1 MSTRRTFVR
10 RVSIGRPISNVN
22 EAASGVVSA
31 QARAAGNILINNAS
45 TNLYQSGDLVGSHG
59 IVKFFDSS
67 GNNIVLS
74 VDSDELKAI
83 IDSDYVK
90 FITGQSLTRN
100 FVDSA
105 YVEQNSLDSERGLNL
120 FNAELG
126 QLSVSIVPQTDSAI
140 DLGSASKKFRKLF
153 LSGSTIELGTLSIS
167 DSNGNLVVRD
177 NSNNKAKLDLSAN
190 STNDLKES
198 DNLYYTRARFDSALG
213 DTTSRGT
220 IRGYINLVDAGGDG
234 SLTYDSAGGKITY
247 TGPSASEVRAHIN
260 VVDAGGDGSFTY
272 DSALGKLTYTGPSA
286 AEVRAHLN
294 GGHGIVYSTST
305 GNISVD
311 SSEIRGL
318 FSAGGDL
325 TYNSGTGQ
333 FTFDVESVYTQANF
347 ESDLSLSLNATNG
360 IAYDS
365 ASHKLSLI
373 NTGVDSG
380 TYGSS
385 TRVPILR
392 IQSDGR
398 VDSAG
403 SVLVAGVTGVSFDSS
418 TETITIS
425 TADGNTFST
434 AIGGYD
440 NLQAT
445 NFTADSAVVT
455 DISGSSINYD
465 SGSINQFTATNIT
478 ADSAVITD
486 ISGTTANYPTIISSQ
501 LSADSA
507 SITTI
512 DNNVLRTNDLNADS
526 AVITAVSGSSLNY
539 VSANIGQLDIDSAE
553 TGNLRVSGNLTVAGE
568 TVTVSASTL
577 TINDPLIHLAD
588 SNEVS
593 DVVDIGFIG
602 HYYRDAQRRHTGLFR
617 DASNDQY
624 YLFRNM
630 IDSAFDSSIPPSV
643 INRSATDFTKADLN
657 VGNLLADSA
666 TMTNLTVTGLST
678 TSVSTSTLSR
688 AATVDSGVYGSATLI
703 PVITVNTSGFID
715 SIGTTLVAGVTGF
728 SLDSQ
733 RGVLTISTADGGS
746 FSAPIHSRDSAE
758 LFEISGSSLNY
769 DSGSINQFTATNI
782 TADSA
787 VITDI
792 SGTSVNVTTGLI
804 SQLSTDSA
812 YATRLDA
819 NIARVNGLSGDSSSF
834 TNTTLATTS
843 LGGTMTV
850 SGGKIVLNDGS
861 GNRISV
867 GTGEEGQIYHNSNN
881 SYYTTSGGALVLG
894 GDTVFLTDASL
905 NVAAT
910 INPLTD
916 TILTYNKVSKFRT
929 TSTGVQVESVDS
941 GSAAEPEL
949 ILYRNSGTPADGDYL
964 GQIQFKG
971 KNDANGDEIYAKV
984 TGKIR
989 DATQGTED
997 GLIETAIKGNGGF
1010 VIVSRQRH
1018 DELQLLNSTGLSVD
1032 GNTTLS
1038 GDLTYDG
1045 SVVDS
1050 AWVGERARVIT
1061 SDEIKFVD
1069 VDAGAGYGP
1078 KLVLDRNSSSPADSD
1093 AIGYLEFRG
1102 RNDADSEIEYG
1113 SIQSFIH
1120 DATADT
1126 EDGELQFRLKQ
1137 IGVDREKFAL
1147 TPRGFELGVN
1157 EKLYFQSD
1165 SGDLYLH
1172 SASTGSHNLLLPDS
1186 SGTLLTRDFVFDLI
1200 DSAYVGAR
1208 VTSTGLEIPI
1218 NDSAGNRLIG
1228 ITITQAA
1235 TIATGSPIGFGN
1247 TITILDKDS
1256 AEVTISL

>member
-31 QARAAGNILINNAS
+31 QARAAGNILINDAT
-45 TNLYQSGDLVGSHG
+45 TNLYQSGDIQGSHG
-59 IVKFFDSS
+59 IVKYFDSV

-74 VDSDELKAI
+74 VDSDDLKSI

-90 FITGQSLTRN
+90 FITGQSTTRN

-120 FNAELG
+120 FNNELG
-126 QLSVSIVPQTDSAI
+126 QLSVSIIPNVDSAI
-140 DLGSASKKFRKLF
+140 DLGSASKKFRRLF

-167 DSNGNLVVRD
+167 DSDGNLVVRD
-177 NSNNKAKLDLSAN
+177 NNNNKTKLDLSAN

-220 IRGYINLVDAGGDG
+220 IRGYLNLVDAGGDG
-234 SLTYDSAGGKITY
+234 SLTYDSAG
-247 TGPSASEVRAHIN
+247 
-260 VVDAGGDGSFTY
+260 
-272 DSALGKLTYTGPSA
+272 GKLTYTGPSA

-311 SSEIRGL
+311 SSEVRGL
-318 FSAGGDL
+318 FSAAGDL
-325 TYNSGTGQ
+325 SYNAGTGQ
-333 FTFDVESVYTQANF
+333 FSFDVENVYTQANF

-403 SVLVAGVTGVSFDSS
+403 SVLVAGVTGVSFDSA

-434 AIGGYD
+434 AISGYD

-486 ISGTTANYPTIISSQ
+486 ISGTSANYPTIISSQ

-526 AVITAVSGSSLNY
+526 AVITDVSGTTLNY
-539 VSANIGQLDIDSAE
+539 TQAHLDSAVAVDISGTTLNYSQAHLDSARALDISGNTLTYVSGHIGELDVDSAQ

-577 TINDPLIHLAD
+577 TVNDPLIHLAD
-588 SNEVS
+588 SNEIS
-593 DVVDIGFIG
+593 DVVDIGFVG

-630 IDSAFDSSIPPSV
+630 IDSAFDSSVPPSV

-678 TSVSTSTLSR
+678 SSVTSTTIAR
-688 AATVDSGVYGSATLI
+688 AATVDSATYGSSTRI
-703 PVITVNTSGFID
+703 PVMTVNTSGFID
-715 SIGTTLVAGVTGF
+715 SIGEVLVAGVTGF
-728 SLDSQ
+728 SLDSAS
-733 RGVLTISTADGGS
+733 GVLTISTADGGS

-758 LFEISGSSLNY
+758 LFEISGSSINY

-792 SGTSVNVTTGLI
+792 SGTSVNYTTGLI
-804 SQLSTDSA
+804 SQLSADSA
-812 YATRLDA
+812 ALTTIDNNVLRTNDLNADSAVITDISGTSVNYTSGLISQLSVDSGYIT
-819 NIARVNGLSGDSSSF
+819 NLGGKIAHINGLSGDSASF
-834 TNTTLATTS
+834 TNLEV
-843 LGGTMTV
+843 V
-850 SGGKIVLNDGS
+850 S
-861 GNRISV
+861 
-867 GTGEEGQIYHNSNN
+867 
-881 SYYTTSGGALVLG
+881 
-894 GDTVFLTDASL
+894 TDAG
-905 NVAAT
+905 AAAG
-910 INPLTD
+910 P
-916 TILTYNKVSKFRT
+916 S
-929 TSTGVQVESVDS
+929 
-941 GSAAEPEL
+941 L
-949 ILYRNSGTPADGDYL
+949 ILYRNSASPADSDNI
-964 GQIQFKG
+964 GQLIFKG
-971 KNDANGDEIYAKV
+971 EDSAGNAQEYAKIV
-984 TGKIR
+984 GVID
-989 DATQGTED
+989 DATTGAED
-997 GLIETAIKGNGGF
+997 GAIETSVFDDGAYIKSTRLSKTGFEILNQIPLSLTGGL
-1010 VIVSRQRH
+1010 I
-1018 DELQLLNSTGLSVD
+1018 LNNET
-1032 GNTTLS
+1032 
-1038 GDLTYDG
+1038 
-1045 SVVDS
+1045 VDS
-1050 AWVGERARVIT
+1050 SYIAERARVIT
-1061 SDEIKFVD
+1061 HPEFKLID
-1069 VDAGAGYGP
+1069 VADSSSKGP
-1078 KLVLDRNSSSPADSD
+1078 TLILDRNSSSPSDSD
-1093 AIGYLEFRG
+1093 AIGYVEFRG
-1102 RNDADSEIEYG
+1102 RNSSDSDMEYASIRGFIQDASADS
-1113 SIQSFIH
+1113 
-1120 DATADT
+1120 
-1126 EDGELQFRLKQ
+1126 EDGELQFHLKQ
-1137 IGVDREKFAL
+1137 AGFDREKFAL
-1147 TPRGFELGVN
+1147 TPRGFELGTN
-1157 EKLYFQSD
+1157 ERLYFQAD

-1172 SASTGSHNLLLPDS
+1172 ADPTSSHNLLLPDS
-1186 SGTLLTRDFVFDLI
+1186 SGTLLTRDFVFSLI
-1200 DSAYVGAR
+1200 DSAYVGDR
-1208 VTSTGLEIPI
+1208 VTSTGLTLPI
-1218 NDSAGNRLIG
+1218 NDSAGDQLIAL
-1228 ITITQAA
+1228 TIVQAA
-1235 TIATGSPIGFGN
+1235 SIVTGSAIGFGN
-1247 TITILDKDS
+1247 SITVLDTDS
-1256 AEVTISL
+1256 AVVTISL

>member
-10 RVSIGRPISNVN
+10 RVSIGRPISNIN

-31 QARAAGNILINNAS
+31 QARAAGNILINDAT
-45 TNLYQSGDLVGSHG
+45 TNLYQSGDIQGSHG
-59 IVKFFDSS
+59 IVKYFDSD

-74 VDSDELKAI
+74 VDSDDLKSI

-90 FITGQSLTRN
+90 FITGQSTSRN

-105 YVEQNSLDSERGLNL
+105 YVEQNSLDSERGTAHINDVLRDL
-120 FNAELG
+120 T
-126 QLSVSIVPQTDSAI
+126 VSIIPNADSSV

-167 DSNGNLVVRD
+167 DSDGNLVVRD
-177 NSNNKAKLDLSAN
+177 NSNNKTKLDLSAN

-220 IRGYINLVDAGGDG
+220 IRGYLNLVDAGGDG
-234 SLTYDSAGGKITY
+234 SL
-247 TGPSASEVRAHIN
+247 
-260 VVDAGGDGSFTY
+260 TY

-311 SSEIRGL
+311 SSEVRGL

-325 TYNSGTGQ
+325 TYNSSTGE
-333 FTFDVESVYTQANF
+333 FTFDVENVYTQANF

-403 SVLVAGVTGVSFDSS
+403 SVLVAGVTGVSFDSA

-440 NLQAT
+440 NLEAT

-465 SGSINQFTATNIT
+465 SGSVNQFTATNIT

-486 ISGTTANYPTIISSQ
+486 ISGTSANYPTIISSQ

-526 AVITAVSGSSLNY
+526 AVITDVSGTTLNY
-539 VSANIGQLDIDSAE
+539 TQAHLDSAVAVDISGTTLNYSQAHLDSARALDISGNTLTYVSGHIGELDVDSAQ

-568 TVTVSASTL
+568 TVTITASTL
-577 TINDPLIHLAD
+577 TVNDPLIHLAD
-588 SNEVS
+588 SNEFS

-602 HYYRDAQRRHTGLFR
+602 HYYRDAQRRHAGLFR
-617 DASNDQY
+617 DASNDQF

-630 IDSAFDSSIPPSV
+630 IDSAFDSSVPPSV

-688 AATVDSGVYGSATLI
+688 AATVDSGTYGSATLI
-703 PVITVNTSGFID
+703 PQITVNTSGFID
-715 SIGTTLVAGVTGF
+715 SIGTVAVASISSTAWDSSTGEY
-728 SLDSQ
+728 
-733 RGVLTISTADGGS
+733 TISTADGGS
-746 FSAPIHSRDSAE
+746 FATAIRGFGDNVSLAFGNENDAIINRNPTNLVIKDSNGGIYLEAQDIYLASKNNGNPIWLQVGADDGVKLNDSTGNLILKTRKYGVELNGSITGDSAD
-758 LFEISGSSLNY
+758 FDIIRIG
-769 DSGSINQFTATNI
+769 GK
-782 TADSA
+782 
-787 VITDI
+787 VIP
-792 SGTSVNVTTGLI
+792 SHV
-804 SQLSTDSA
+804 DSA
-812 YATRLDA
+812 YIESVTLDSERTISLIDSNYLAEKVKNLEGDITITTVNDGAGVGPSLTLQRDTA
-819 NIARVNGLSGDSSSF
+819 NAADSDLLGSLVFSGKDSGG
-834 TNTTLATTS
+834 NTQEYAKIVAVIDDATT
-843 LGGTMTV
+843 
-850 SGGKIVLNDGS
+850 
-861 GNRISV
+861 
-867 GTGEEGQIYHNSNN
+867 
-881 SYYTTSGGALVLG
+881 
-894 GDTVFLTDASL
+894 
-905 NVAAT
+905 
-910 INPLTD
+910 
-916 TILTYNKVSKFRT
+916 
-929 TSTGVQVESVDS
+929 
-941 GSAAEPEL
+941 
-949 ILYRNSGTPADGDYL
+949 
-964 GQIQFKG
+964 
-971 KNDANGDEIYAKV
+971 
-984 TGKIR
+984 
-989 DATQGTED
+989 GTED
-997 GLIETAIKGNGGF
+997 GAIETSVFDNGGYLKSTRLSKTGF
-1010 VIVSRQRH
+1010 EV
-1018 DELQLLNSTGLSVD
+1018 LNQIPLSLTGGLII
-1032 GNTTLS
+1032 NNEA
-1038 GDLTYDG
+1038 
-1045 SVVDS
+1045 VDS
-1050 AWVGERARVIT
+1050 SYIAERARVIT
-1061 SDEIKFVD
+1061 HPEFKLID
-1069 VDAGAGYGP
+1069 VADSSSKGP
-1078 KLVLDRNSSSPADSD
+1078 TLILDRNSSSPSDSD
-1093 AIGYLEFRG
+1093 AIGFVEFRG
-1102 RNDADSEIEYG
+1102 RNSSDSDMEYA
-1113 SIQSFIH
+1113 SIRGFIQ
-1120 DATADT
+1120 DATADS
-1126 EDGELQFRLKQ
+1126 EDGELQFHLKQ
-1137 IGVDREKFAL
+1137 AGFDREKFAL
-1147 TPRGFELGVN
+1147 TPRGFELGTN
-1157 EKLYFQSD
+1157 ERLYFQGD

-1172 SASTGSHNLLLPDS
+1172 ADPTSSHNLLLPDS
-1186 SGTLLTRDFVFDLI
+1186 SGTLLTRDFVFNLI
-1200 DSAYVGAR
+1200 DSAYVGNR
-1208 VTSTGLEIPI
+1208 VTSTGLTLPI
-1218 NDSAGNRLIG
+1218 NDSAGDQLIAL
-1228 ITITQAA
+1228 TIVQAA
-1235 TIATGSPIGFGN
+1235 SIVTGAPIGFGN
-1247 TITILDKDS
+1247 SITVLDTDS